1 MWVSLISVNIISTNS
16 MELRRSANGGIVEK
30 QVIENLSGSL
40 VLKVGVV
47 CESKMM
53 FLKCLDF
60 LEKCLD
66 KSYFCFEALNLKLQ
80 C

>member
-1 MWVSLISVNIISTNS
+1 M
-16 MELRRSANGGIVEK
+16 EK

-40 VLKVGVV
+40 VLQVGVV